1 MLKAVIFDMDGTLID
16 SERLGRRAWHQAAQE
31 LGCSDVITDDLL
43 VTFTGLQ
50 PAPVKALLVEA
61 VGSEELANRLLERSS
76 DIRVNELAPT
86 ELEPKAGARK
96 VLADLKAL
104 GIHRAL
110 ATSTVRSAALR
121 SLDLAGLNGQLDSI
135 TTGDECEHGKPAPD
149 IFLLAA
155 SRAGAAPEECAVV
168 EDSPNGARAGHTAG
182 MAVYFVPDLIAPT
195 DEVRGLAAEVLPSL
209 NELIPAL
216 ESRFGAL
223 GE

>member
-1 MLKAVIFDMDGTLID
+1 M
-16 SERLGRRAWHQAAQE
+16 
-31 LGCSDVITDDLL
+31 
-43 VTFTGLQ
+43 
-50 PAPVKALLVEA
+50 
-61 VGSEELANRLLERSS
+61 
-76 DIRVNELAPT
+76 
-86 ELEPKAGARK
+86 
-96 VLADLKAL
+96 
-104 GIHRAL
+104 
-110 ATSTVRSAALR
+110 
-121 SLDLAGLNGQLDSI
+121 NGQLDSI

-223 GE
+223 AE